1 MTVTAISDIHG
12 HLIKI
17 DPCDILLI
25 CGDVSPLEIQKDYT
39 QMISWLF
46 KDFRKWIEEMPCDR
60 VIMTPGNHDY
70 LFQKICKEYG
80 ITELFGKLYILVNA
94 EFNHYDS
101 NDDKWYKIYGTPQCK
116 QFGTWPYMPG
126 NINLPNFYK
135 RIPEN
140 VDILITHD
148 SPEIGYVGNI
158 MEAANANYPNGI
170 PAGNPYLKEAILDK
184 KPKYVLSGHI
194 HSGDHNLTEYEDIK
208 LANVS
213 LLDESYDVVYKPLT
227 FTL

>member
-1 MTVTAISDIHG
+1 MKVTAISDLHG

-17 DPCDILLI
+17 EPCDLLLI
-25 CGDVSPLEIQKDYT
+25 SGDISPVDIQKDYT
-39 QMISWLF
+39 KMIIWLF
-46 KDFRKWIEEMPCDR
+46 KDFRKWVEETPCEWI
-60 VIMTPGNHDY
+60 VITPGNHDY
-70 LFQKICKEYG
+70 LFNKICKPFAT
-80 ITELFGKLYILVNA
+80 TELLGKVKILVDD
-94 EFNHYDS
+94 EFNYYS
-101 NDDKWYKIYGTPQCK
+101 SDDKWYKIYGTPQCK

-126 NINLPNFYK
+126 NINLSNFYK

-194 HSGDHNLTEYEDIK
+194 HSGDHNLTEYEGTK

-213 LLDESYDVVYKPLT
+213 LLDESYSVKYEPLT
-227 FTL
+227 FEI

>member
-80 ITELFGKLYILVNA
+80 ITELFGKLYILVDA

-116 QFGTWPYMPG
+116 QFGNWPYMPG
-126 NINLPNFYK
+126 NSRLDDFYSK
-135 RIPEN
+135 IPED
-140 VDILITHD
+140 VDILISHD
-148 SPEIGYVGNI
+148 SPQIGQVGNI
-158 MEAANANYPNGI
+158 LEDKNSFYPFGR
-170 PAGNPYLKEAILDK
+170 PAGNIDLTNACYHKL
-184 KPKYVLSGHI
+184 PKYVLSGHV
-194 HSGDHNLTEYEDIK
+194 HSGDHELKEYSDMK
-208 LANVS
+208 FANVS
-213 LLDESYDVVYKPLT
+213 LLDESYNVVYKPLT